1 MTGFHDVL
9 FPTDISKGC
18 QGGPMWSTRISV
30 TGAGY
35 EYRNAD
41 WANLRGRWNVG
52 FGVRDDADLDTLI
65 AFFNARQGKAY
76 SFRFRDPLDHRVT
89 LGALQTNPATGL
101 VQTAKLY
108 TSGGVTYTRFITL
121 PVSGSVTGLG
131 GGASVNYTTGVV
143 TGASAGTVVSFLF
156 DCKCRFDTDHLS
168 GTGIRDGMASF
179 DDIPVVEVR

>member
-9 FPTDISKGC
+9 FPIDISRGC
-18 QGGPMWSTRISV
+18 RGGPMWSTRISV

-35 EYRNAD
+35 EYRNAE
-41 WANLRGRWNVG
+41 WSHVRGKWNVG
-52 FGVRDDADLDTLI
+52 FGARSDDDIETLI

-89 LGALQTNPATGL
+89 LQALQTNPATGL
-101 VQTAKLY
+101 VQCAKLY

-131 GGASVNYTTGVV
+131 GGSVSYTTGVV
-143 TGASAGTVVSFLF
+143 TGAAAGTVVSFLY
-156 DCKCRFDTDHLS
+156 DNKVRFDTDYLD
-168 GTGIRDGMASF
+168 GNAIRDGLGSW
-179 DDIPVVEVR
+179 DDIAVVEVR

>member
-9 FPTDISKGC
+9 FPADISRGC
-18 QGGPMWSTRISV
+18 RGGPSWSTRLNV
-30 TGAGY
+30 TGSGY
-35 EYRNAD
+35 EYRNAE
-41 WANLRGRWNVG
+41 WSNLRGKWNVG
-52 FGVRDDADLDTLI
+52 FGVRTDDDLDTLI
-65 AFFNARQGKAY
+65 AFFNARQGRAY

-89 LGALQTNPATGL
+89 LQALQTNPATGL

-108 TSGGVTYTRFITL
+108 VSGGVTYTRFITL

-143 TGASAGTVVSFLF
+143 SGASEGTVVSFLY
-156 DCKCRFDTDHLS
+156 DCKARFDTDHLD
-168 GTGIRDGMASF
+168 GQAIRDGLASF

>member
-1 MTGFHDVL
+1 MAGFHDVL
-9 FPTDISKGC
+9 FPVDISKGC
-18 QGGPMWSTRISV
+18 QGGPMWSTRLTA
-30 TGAGY
+30 TGSGY

-41 WANLRGRWNVG
+41 WSNLRGKWNVG
-52 FGVRDDADLDTLI
+52 FGVRDDSDLDALI
-65 AFFNARQGKAY
+65 AFFNARQGMAY

-89 LGALQTNPATGL
+89 STALQTNPATGL

-108 TSGGVTYTRFITL
+108 TSGGTTYTRFITL

-143 TGASAGTVVSFLF
+143 TGASEGTVVSFTY

-168 GTGIRDGMASF
+168 GSAIRDGMASF